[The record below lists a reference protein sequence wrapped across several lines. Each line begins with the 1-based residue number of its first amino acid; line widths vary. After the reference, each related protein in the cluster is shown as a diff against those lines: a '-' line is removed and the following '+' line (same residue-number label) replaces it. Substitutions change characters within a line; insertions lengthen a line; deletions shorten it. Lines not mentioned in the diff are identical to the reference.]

1 MFKVTHIVES
11 LQWTYGNLFGE
22 VFIANCEISDVVWET
37 NQQNAP

>member
-11 LQWTYGNLFGE
+11 LQWIYGNLFGE